1 MAWDV
6 KASAVKML
14 VIPRSPSDGADDL
27 IELQHAIEAALA
39 AMSDASILDIH
50 IQEHA
55 DGFSAVVFYT
65 EAERPS
71 RGMGF
76 R

>member
-14 VIPRSPSDGADDL
+14 VVPRSPSDGAEEL
-27 IELQHAIEAALA
+27 LELQHELEGALA
-39 AMSDASILDIH
+39 AMPDATVLDVQV
-50 IQEHA
+50 QETA
-55 DGFSAVVFYT
+55 EGFSAIVFYT
-65 EAERPS
+65 QAESPS
-71 RGMGF
+71 RGIGF

>member
-14 VIPRSPSDGADDL
+14 VIPRSPRDGAEEL
-27 IELQHAIEAALA
+27 VELQHELEGALA
-39 AMSDASILDIH
+39 AMADATILDIH
-50 IQEHA
+50 IAEHA
-55 DGFSAVVFYT
+55 EGFSALVFYT
-65 EAERPS
+65 EAERSS